1 MTAELP
7 SKTKIRKC
15 GEMVRASRYDPDFWN
30 ESFSS
35 VEELVEARRVVNLY
49 RRAHQLPMTKV
60 RNGLASMVST
70 IGADPVLAQRLKRTP
85 RIIRKL
91 HRSVGSSS
99 GTTSLDR
106 LEDIGGV
113 RVIVPDQDH
122 VTRLADRINSIWQVR
137 RERDYVVQP
146 QPSGY
151 WARHIVV
158 VRDDR
163 FVEIQ
168 LRTPWEQSWADAV
181 EAADSRL
188 NLTLKDGDGPESMR
202 RYFALAATQLRA
214 RELGDTV
221 DADTVRAFLEARE
234 QVVLEGYYSK

>member
-1 MTAELP
+1 
-7 SKTKIRKC
+7 
-15 GEMVRASRYDPDFWN
+15 
-30 ESFSS
+30 
-35 VEELVEARRVVNLY
+35 
-49 RRAHQLPMTKV
+49 
-60 RNGLASMVST
+60 MVST

>member
-7 SKTKIRKC
+7 SKTKIRKW

-181 EAADSRL
+181 EAADPYPP
-188 NLTLKDGDGPESMR
+188 D
-202 RYFALAATQLRA
+202 
-214 RELGDTV
+214 
-221 DADTVRAFLEARE
+221 
-234 QVVLEGYYSK
+234 